1 MVVEK
6 VNMSNIALITD
17 STCDIPEKYIQ
28 QYNITVLPHTIIWGL
43 ETYRDRIDIT
53 PEAFY
58 QRLLEDKQ
66 MPTTAQVSAH
76 AYYDAFMDAKKK
88 GYEQILVYTISGAM
102 SGAINS
108 AREAAAECD
117 IPVEIVDGK
126 GPTMSLGWQV
136 LTAARLREAG
146 ETLQTILDKTK
157 AIRDSMVQLVM
168 LDTLEFLHRGGR
180 IGNAQKLIG
189 SLLDIKPIVR
199 INHQTGLVEPDS
211 QARTYKKAVMLLYK
225 RFFGQLDLGMTL
237 HVAVLHGNAI
247 ESAKQLMDW
256 IEKEIH
262 PYEMIL
268 NITGPVLGINTG
280 PGALALCGY
289 FD

>member
-1 MVVEK
+1 MEK
-6 VNMSNIALITD
+6 IALITD
-17 STCDIPEKYIQ
+17 STCDLPEQYIQ
-28 QYNITVLPHTIIWGL
+28 HYDITVIPHTIIWGL
-43 ETYRDRIDIT
+43 ESFQDRIDIT

-58 QRLLEDKQ
+58 ERLLYDKQ
-66 MPTTAQVSAH
+66 MPTTAQVSAY
-76 AYYDAFMDAKKK
+76 AYQQAFIDAKKK

-108 AREAAAECD
+108 AREAAAETD
-117 IPVEIVDGK
+117 IPVQIVDGK

-136 LTAARLREAG
+136 LAAARLREAG

-157 AIRDSMVQLVM
+157 IIRESMVQLVM

-189 SLLDIKPIVR
+189 SLLDIKPIVK
-199 INHQTGLVEPDS
+199 INHLSGLVESDC
-211 QARTYKKAVMLLYK
+211 QARTYTKAVQLLYK
-225 RFFGQLDLGMTL
+225 RFISQLDLGKAL
-237 HVAVLHGNAI
+237 HIAVLHGNAMDA
-247 ESAKQLMDW
+247 AKQLIDW
-256 IEKEIH
+256 IEKECH
-262 PYEMIL
+262 PSELIV

-289 FD
+289 SE